1 MEFVDIKLVQSLAW
15 IATRNF
21 ATFVYL
27 IKKKFVLLKK
37 LAFDRQLSF
46 VKNDYAPGHLR
57 QRDILV

>member
-27 IKKKFVLLKK
+27 IKKK

-46 VKNDYAPGHLR
+46 VKLDYAPGHLR